1 MAESS
6 TTSGPE
12 PTRRRGPGR
21 PPGRRAGTTQTRES
35 ILDAARVEFA
45 ARGYAG
51 ASVRAIARG
60 AGVDPALVHHYFG
73 PKDRVFI
80 AAMDLP
86 LDPETLI
93 ADVFAMGVEHAG
105 ERLAARFMTLWEH
118 PETGTRLLAIMR
130 TAVLD
135 GGDPAFREFVG
146 AELTARLAE
155 RIGTPDAALRANLC
169 VSQILGVAL
178 TRYVLR
184 LEPIASAAPEEI
196 AARIAPIL
204 RLHLGPVFNP
214 TPSTATPGIRPSG
227 SSLRSPRR
235 PGEPPE

>member
-1 MAESS
+1 MADPK
-6 TTSGPE
+6 TAADAPGA
-12 PTRRRGPGR
+12 RRRGPGR
-21 PPGRRAGTTQTRES
+21 PPGRRGDASRTRNG
-35 ILDAARVEFA
+35 ILEAARAEFA

-73 PKDRVFI
+73 SKDRVFI

-86 LDPETLI
+86 IDPETLVTT
-93 ADVFAMGVEHAG
+93 AFAQGVGHAG
-105 ERLAARFMTLWEH
+105 ERLAETFVRLWEH
-118 PETGTRLLAIMR
+118 PDTGTRLLAIMR

-155 RIGTPDAALRANLC
+155 GIGGPDAALRANLC
-169 VSQILGVAL
+169 VSQLLGVAL

-184 LEPIASAAPEEI
+184 LEPIASTPGAEI
-196 AARIAPIL
+196 ARRLAPIL
-204 RLHLGPVFNP
+204 QRHLNG
-214 TPSTATPGIRPSG
+214 
-227 SSLRSPRR
+227 
-235 PGEPPE
+235 